1 MALKER
7 EDMTRLEELQRKY
20 GEVVFNIK
28 IMNGMVAKLEQE
40 IAKEMEKKD
49 GNPESTTK
57 SIS

>member
-1 MALKER
+1 
-7 EDMTRLEELQRKY
+7 MTRLEELQRKY

-28 IMNGMVAKLEQE
+28 IMNGMVEKLEQE